1 MKRLNIWALLA
12 CMGLLVSTNM
22 AQGDEA
28 KSPVAAKTRV
38 VCFGDS
44 ITAGKYPDHLAE
56 LRPDLEI
63 VNAGVGGNT
72 TGQGLAR
79 IEADVLSRKPNVV
92 LIMFGT
98 NDSVLRAAKAYRTPL
113 KTFGDNVE
121 KMILACRAAGAE
133 PVVATL
139 LPIIS
144 APYYTRHP
152 KEFYTPEGG
161 LDAIL
166 ARYRGATVE
175 VAERHMITVVDMNT
189 LIAGDETHL
198 KPDGVHPNEAGEKA
212 IAQHFADALVVLEG
226 KSGE

>member
-1 MKRLNIWALLA
+1 MKRQFTLA
-12 CMGLLVSTNM
+12 FLASMGALVSTNM
-22 AQGDEA
+22 AHGNDA
-28 KSPVAAKTRV
+28 KPDVAAKTRV
-38 VCFGDS
+38 ICFGDS

-63 VNAGVGGNT
+63 VNAGVGGNIT
-72 TGQGLAR
+72 AQGLAR
-79 IEADVLSRKPNVV
+79 MEADVLSRKPDVV

-98 NDSVLRAAKAYRTPL
+98 NDSVLRAAKTYRTPL
-113 KTFGDNVE
+113 KTFGENLE
-121 KMILACRAAGAE
+121 KMIEACRAVGAT

-166 ARYRGATVE
+166 ARYRETTIE
-175 VAERHMITVVDMNT
+175 VAKAHTVHVVDMNT
-189 LIAGDETHL
+189 LIHGDESHL

-212 IAQHFADALVVLEG
+212 IAKNFADALVALEM
-226 KSGE
+226 KSGA